1 MAFVINDRVRETSTT
16 TGSGAFTLAGAVT
29 GYESFSTGI
38 GTNDTYYAIHL
49 QDGSE
54 WEVGIGAVSGS
65 TLTRSSVISSSNA
78 DSPVVFSAGT
88 KDVFCTMPASK
99 VAYIDNNDIT
109 INAAGTGLAVAM
121 AIAL

>member
-29 GYESFSTGI
+29 GYETFATGI

-49 QDGSE
+49 QDGAE
-54 WEVGIGAVSGS
+54 WEVGIGAGSGT
-65 TLTRSSVISSSNA
+65 TLTRSSVISSSNGDA
-78 DSPVVFSAGT
+78 AVVFSAGT

-99 VAYIDNNDIT
+99 VAYIDNNDTT

>member
-29 GYESFSTGI
+29 GYETFATGI

-49 QDGSE
+49 QDGAE
-54 WEVGIGAVSGS
+54 WEVGIGAISGT
-65 TLTRSSVISSSNA
+65 TLTRSSVISSSNGDA
-78 DSPVVFSAGT
+78 AVVFSAGT

-99 VAYIDNNDIT
+99 VAYIDNNDTT

>member
-16 TGSGAFTLAGAVT
+16 EGTGAFTLAGAVT

-65 TLTRSSVISSSNA
+65 TLTRSSVISSSNGDA
-78 DSPVVFSAGT
+78 AEDFSPGT

>member
-49 QDGSE
+49 QDGAE

>member
-49 QDGSE
+49 QDGAE

-65 TLTRSSVISSSNA
+65 TLTRSSVISSSNGDA
-78 DSPVVFSAGT
+78 AEDFSAGT

>member
-29 GYESFSTGI
+29 GYETFATGI

-49 QDGSE
+49 QDGAE
-54 WEVGIGAVSGS
+54 WEVGIGAVSGT
-65 TLTRSSVISSSNA
+65 TLTRSSVISSSNGDA
-78 DSPVVFSAGT
+78 AVVFSAGT
-88 KDVFCTMPASK
+88 KVVFCTMPASK
-99 VAYIDNNDIT
+99 VAYIDNNDTT

>member
-29 GYESFSTGI
+29 GYETFATGI

-49 QDGSE
+49 QDGAQ
-54 WEVGIGAVSGS
+54 WEVGIGAVSGT
-65 TLTRSSVISSSNA
+65 TLTRSSVISSSNGDA
-78 DSPVVFSAGT
+78 AVVFSAGT

-99 VAYIDNNDIT
+99 VAYIDNNDTT

>member
-49 QDGSE
+49 QDGAE

-99 VAYIDNNDIT
+99 VAYVDNNDIT